1 MAFCMFKIFKVMIT
15 HINNIKIAIQNN
27 ISNLEKNIA
36 IQQSENAD
44 LKIQITKQANDI
56 AMLINLT
63 RYLKN
68 HINSHGSEFFNM
80 NKVIS
85 QHEYDIFY
93 MNRKIFMM
101 NLEIYSLSKNCHSE
115 YDLETI

>member
-1 MAFCMFKIFKVMIT
+1 MFKILKDMIT
-15 HINNIKIAIQNN
+15 HINNIKIAIQSN

-93 MNRKIFMM
+93 LARKIDMM
-101 NLEIYSLSKNCHSE
+101 DIDIYSLIKRCPSE